1 MPDKSSYHDWLKKNL
16 GSLIDSLTLTDL
28 QKRFLHSRWL
38 DQVMWMEASANKARS
53 RYYALRMVTIIGGV
67 LVPALISLNL
77 AGAAADVI
85 KWSTVGISLLV
96 GMSAAIEEFF
106 HFGERWRHYRR
117 NVESLKT
124 TGWLF
129 FQLSGPFSAASHAE
143 AYRSFASHVEEIL
156 QQDVN
161 VYIGKVVQEASD
173 KKVDNR
179 QGEVE

>member
-1 MPDKSSYHDWLKKNL
+1 MPDKPSYRDWLKKDL
-16 GSLIDSLTLTDL
+16 GSLIDSLSLTDL

-67 LVPALISLNL
+67 VVPALISLNL
-77 AGAAADVI
+77 AGAAADFI

-96 GMSAAIEEFF
+96 GISAAVEEFF

-129 FQLSGPFSAASHAE
+129 FQLTGPFNAATHAE
-143 AYRSFASHVEEIL
+143 AYRTFASQVEEIL

-161 VYIGKVVQEASD
+161 VYISKVVQEASD
-173 KKVDNR
+173 KNGDK
-179 QGEVE
+179 QEG